1 MDKLLKITLVVL
13 VLLIGQNANAQSAF
27 TLKEAQDYAV
37 KNNPNVVNAQID
49 YELAV
54 AQKNQVRAIG
64 LPQISAS
71 ADARWNQRTV
81 FQSLINKQLD
91 DAYAAFKE
99 KNPTSNIQQDEF
111 NILFNTSS
119 SYFSSPN
126 AAFIALNN
134 DKERQGIISNAV
146 QSGGFSGLIGTT
158 FNAQNQNT
166 ITLSV
171 SQIIFSS
178 DYIVALQT
186 SSVYLGL
193 AKMSTKLAETQ
204 IRISVAK
211 AYYNVLV
218 GRERIKLLDA
228 NIEKLRQLLDDS
240 KAYLKEGF
248 IENIDVSRLEV
259 NYNNLETE
267 SKKVKNLLALGEA
280 SLKFAMSYDIMQPIN
295 LSDSIQNIESP
306 EFAQFSK
313 SNYKNRIEYNLLET
327 QLKMNELNLKRYK
340 YSVLPTLA
348 AYGQNGWNQ
357 YLQAKENLRPGQKN
371 DTYLYR
377 QTVMG
382 LSLNVPI
389 FSGGSRYYNTQ
400 MAKLNVTKT
409 KNSIKNFESAID
421 LEANAA
427 VVNYNNAI
435 ESIGTQ
441 KKNMQ
446 LADEVFKTSTL
457 KYENGVGS
465 NLELVNATQSI
476 RESQANYIEALYNYY
491 NAKIDLDKALGNI
504 K

>member
-1 MDKLLKITLVVL
+1 MDKLLKITLAVL

-37 KNNPNVVNAQID
+37 KNNPNVVNSQID

-64 LPQISAS
+64 LPQITAS
-71 ADARWNQRTV
+71 GDARWNQRTV

-91 DAYAAFKE
+91 DAYASFKD
-99 KNPTSNIQQDEF
+99 KNPTSNIQQKEF
-111 NILFNTSS
+111 ETLFNTSS
-119 SYFSSPN
+119 GYFSSPN
-126 AAFIALNN
+126 KAFIDLN
-134 DKERQGIISNAV
+134 DTIKQRIVSDAV
-146 QSGGFSGLIGTT
+146 QGGGFAGLIGTT
-158 FNAQNQNT
+158 FNANFQNT

-171 SQIIFSS
+171 SQILFSS

-204 IRISVAK
+204 IKTSVAK

-218 GRERIKLLDA
+218 GRERIKLLEI
-228 NIEKLRQLLDDS
+228 NIEKLKLLLDDS

-248 IENIDVSRLEV
+248 VENIDVSRLEV
-259 NYNNLETE
+259 NYNNLVTE

-280 SLKFAMSYDIMQPIN
+280 SLKFAMSYDIMQPIT
-295 LSDSIQNIESP
+295 LSDSIQNVDSP
-306 EFAQFSK
+306 ELAQFSK

-327 QLKMNELNLKRYK
+327 QQKMNELNLKRYK

-348 AYGQNGWNQ
+348 FYGQNGWNQ
-357 YLQAKENLRPGQKN
+357 YLQSKDNLQPGQKN
-371 DTYLYR
+371 DTYFYR

-400 MAKLNVTKT
+400 MAKLNISKT
-409 KNSIKNFESAID
+409 KNSIKNFEAAID
-421 LEANAA
+421 LETNAA

-441 KKNMQ
+441 KKNML
-446 LADEVFKTSTL
+446 LADDVFKVTTL

-465 NLELVNATQSI
+465 NLELVNATQSV

>member
-1 MDKLLKITLVVL
+1 MYKLLKNTLAVL
-13 VLLIGQNANAQSAF
+13 VLLIGQNVNAQSAF
-27 TLKEAQDYAV
+27 SLKEAQDYAV

-99 KNPTSNIQQDEF
+99 KNPTSNIQQGEF
-111 NILFNTSS
+111 EKLFNTSS
-119 SYFSSPN
+119 AYFSSPN
-126 AAFIALNN
+126 
-134 DKERQGIISNAV
+134 KEFMSLDPARQGIITNAV
-146 QSGGFSGLIGTT
+146 QGGGFSGLIGTT

-166 ITLSV
+166 ITFSV

-267 SKKVKNLLALGEA
+267 SKKVKNLLVLGEA
-280 SLKFAMSYDIMQPIN
+280 SLKFAMSYDIMQPIS

-348 AYGQNGWNQ
+348 AYGQNGYNQ
-357 YLQAKENLRPGQKN
+357 YGTTDK
-371 DTYLYR
+371 YFYR
-377 QTVMG
+377 QTVFG

-400 MAKLNVTKT
+400 MAKLNVDKT

-446 LADEVFKTSTL
+446 LADEVFKASTL

>member
-1 MDKLLKITLVVL
+1 MYKLLKNTLAVL
-13 VLLIGQNANAQSAF
+13 VMLIGQNANAQSAF

-37 KNNPNVVNAQID
+37 KNNPNVVNSQID

-64 LPQISAS
+64 LPQINAT

-91 DAYAAFKE
+91 DAFATFKE
-99 KNPTSNIQQDEF
+99 QNPTSNIQQDEF
-111 NILFNTSS
+111 NKLFNTSS

-126 AAFIALNN
+126 AAFIALGN

-158 FNAQNQNT
+158 FNAKNQNT
-166 ITLSV
+166 LTLSV
-171 SQIIFSS
+171 SQILFSS

-193 AKMSTKLAETQ
+193 AKMGTKLAETQ
-204 IRISVAK
+204 IKTSVAK
-211 AYYNVLV
+211 AYYIVLV
-218 GRERIKLLDA
+218 GRERIKLLDI
-228 NIEKLRQLLDDS
+228 NIEKLKQLLDDS

-259 NYNNLETE
+259 NYNNLVTE
-267 SKKVKNLLALGEA
+267 SKKVRNLLSLGEA
-280 SLKFAMSYDIMQPIN
+280 SLKFAMSYDIMQPIS
-295 LSDSIQNIESP
+295 LSDSIQNVESP
-306 EFAQFSK
+306 EMAQFSK

-348 AYGQNGWNQ
+348 AYGQNAYNQ
-357 YLQAKENLRPGQKN
+357 YGTTDK
-371 DTYLYR
+371 YFYR
-377 QTVMG
+377 QTVFG

-400 MAKLNVTKT
+400 IAKLNVDKT
-409 KNSIKNFESAID
+409 KNNIKNFESAID
-421 LEANAA
+421 LETNAA

-441 KKNMQ
+441 KKNML
-446 LADEVFKTSTL
+446 LADEVFKVTTL

-465 NLELVNATQSI
+465 NLELVNATQSV
-476 RESQANYIEALYNYY
+476 RESQANYIEALYNFY